1 MYKRQPDGNVATYQ
15 IYSVGVVKDTSEG
28 YTYQF
33 ADDAAFASFLEA
45 TKASSLYD
53 TGVEVGNDSQI
64 VTLSTCTREGN
75 DDRTIVHGVRVNVQP
90 AGEDVYKRQAIVTLK
105 KGEGRLLK
113 SGGAWIFDNEIDSIM
128 GEFENGDIVIVHDFD
143 GYGMGRGFINM
154 NSKIRIRMMTRKQDQ
169 EIDHAF
175 LEMRVRDAWEYRK
188 KTVRCV

>member
-1 MYKRQPDGNVATYQ
+1 M
-15 IYSVGVVKDTSEG
+15 
-28 YTYQF
+28 
-33 ADDAAFASFLEA
+33 
-45 TKASSLYD
+45 
-53 TGVEVGNDSQI
+53 
-64 VTLSTCTREGN
+64 
-75 DDRTIVHGVRVNVQP
+75 
-90 AGEDVYKRQAIVTLK
+90 RQAIVTLK

-188 KTVRCV
+188 KTVDTSSCRVIFGEADFSGFVAVSAAGQCQIYRFFLYLEQACQFGLGFLAHFDVIGCRVSCTRN